1 MTTNTENQALVIAE
15 RAFRKEFG
23 DAPFRLT
30 VELSEAYGV
39 EFRAAILLSNRRVES
54 EEVLIAA
61 DPAMSARAVADRMK
75 HEMAVELR
83 RLADSLEGKYEYSE
97 N

>member
-23 DAPFRLT
+23 NAPFRLT
-30 VELSEAYGV
+30 VELSEVFGV
-39 EFRAAILLSNRRVES
+39 EFRADIAMRNVKVES
-54 EEVLIAA
+54 EEVLNVT
-61 DPAMSARAVADRMK
+61 DPAMVARSIAERMK
-75 HEMAVELR
+75 HDLATELR
-83 RLADSLEGKYEYSE
+83 RLADALEGKYVYNE